1 MNRIKK
7 IVFHTRGDKMQ
18 IDILIKRNR
27 KVTIVLITI
36 IVFCMLCAEVTQFNF
51 IKGVSSVPSA
61 IVWMFSQFMPN
72 TKAFVK
78 FPSIVLKLIETILLS
93 IAATTTASTIAL
105 FFGVMG
111 SKVVKT
117 SGIIRIFSRLIASI
131 SRNVPDAVWAMIFLL
146 SFGQNILT
154 GYLALFFASFGVLT
168 RAFIE
173 TIDESSD
180 SLVEAL
186 EATGASYPQIVF
198 QAVIPSSLGQMIS
211 WILYMIETNIRSA
224 TLIGILTGTGIGF
237 IFDLYYKSMDYSV
250 ASLVVISIVMAV
262 FIIEFISNYVRRKIL

>member
-1 MNRIKK
+1 MK
-7 IVFHTRGDKMQ
+7 IN
-18 IDILIKRNR
+18 ILRKRNR
-27 KVTIVLITI
+27 IVTIIFITI
-36 IVFCMLCAEVTQFNF
+36 IVFCMLCAQITQFSV
-51 IKGVSSVPSA
+51 IKGMSSVPSA
-61 IVWMFSQFMPN
+61 IAWMFGQFIPN
-72 TKAFVK
+72 TKSFAK
-78 FPSIVLKLIETILLS
+78 LPSILSKLIETILLS
-93 IAATTTASTIAL
+93 IASTTTASIIAL

-117 SGIIRIFSRLIASI
+117 NGAIRAFSRFIASI

-180 SLVEAL
+180 SSVEAL
-186 EATGASYPQIVF
+186 ESIGASYPQIVF
-198 QAVIPSSLGQMIS
+198 QSVLPSSLSQMIS
-211 WILYMIETNIRSA
+211 WILYMIETNIRSS

-237 IFDLYYKSMDYSV
+237 IFDLYYKSMNYSV
-250 ASLVVISIVMAV
+250 ASLVVISIVLSV
-262 FIIEFISNYVRRKIL
+262 FAIEFISNCVRRKIL

>member
-1 MNRIKK
+1 MK
-7 IVFHTRGDKMQ
+7 
-18 IDILIKRNR
+18 IDILRKRNR
-27 KVTIVLITI
+27 TVTIVFITI
-36 IVFCMLCAEVTQFNF
+36 ILFCMLCAQITQFNV
-51 IKGVSSVPSA
+51 IKGVSSVPNA
-61 IVWMFSQFMPN
+61 IVWMFSQFTPN

-78 FPSIVLKLIETILLS
+78 LPSILSKLIETILLS
-93 IAATTTASTIAL
+93 IVATTTASIIAL
-105 FFGVMG
+105 FFGVIG

-117 SGIIRIFSRLIASI
+117 NGTIRAFSRLIASA

-180 SLVEAL
+180 RSVEAL

-198 QAVIPSSLGQMIS
+198 QAVIPSSLSQMIS
-211 WILYMIETNIRSA
+211 WILYMIETNIRSS

-237 IFDLYYKSMDYSV
+237 IFDLYYKSMNYSV
-250 ASLVVISIVMAV
+250 ASLVVISIVVAI

>member
-1 MNRIKK
+1 MK
-7 IVFHTRGDKMQ
+7 IDVLR
-18 IDILIKRNR
+18 KRNR
-27 KVTIVLITI
+27 IVTIIFITI
-36 IVFCMLCAEVTQFNF
+36 IVFCMLCAQVTQFNV
-51 IKGVSSVPSA
+51 IKGMSSVPSA
-61 IVWMFSQFMPN
+61 MAWMFSQFIPN
-72 TKAFVK
+72 TKSFAK
-78 FPSIVLKLIETILLS
+78 LPSILSKLIETILLS
-93 IAATTTASTIAL
+93 IASTTTASIIAL

-117 SGIIRIFSRLIASI
+117 NGTIRVFSRFIASI

-180 SLVEAL
+180 SSVEAL
-186 EATGASYPQIVF
+186 ESTGASYPQIVF
-198 QAVIPSSLGQMIS
+198 QSVLPSSLSQMIS
-211 WILYMIETNIRSA
+211 WILYMIETNIRSS

-237 IFDLYYKSMDYSV
+237 IFDLYYKSMNYSV
-250 ASLVVISIVMAV
+250 ASLVVISIVLSV
-262 FIIEFISNYVRRKIL
+262 FAIEFISNCVRRKIL